1 MAGVQIQI
9 KKKNPVTEW
18 TKLLVFFVLPWVVM
32 ANFDSLPTFW
42 QGFSG
47 AIVGL
52 GFVTFVI
59 TAFLIVKG
67 ES

>member
-1 MAGVQIQI
+1 MTTKPIQV
-9 KKKNPVTEW
+9 KKKDKMTEW
-18 TKLLVFFVLPWVVM
+18 LKLLVFFVLPWVVM

-52 GFVTFVI
+52 GLVIFVLS
-59 TAFLIVKG
+59 AFGGDKA